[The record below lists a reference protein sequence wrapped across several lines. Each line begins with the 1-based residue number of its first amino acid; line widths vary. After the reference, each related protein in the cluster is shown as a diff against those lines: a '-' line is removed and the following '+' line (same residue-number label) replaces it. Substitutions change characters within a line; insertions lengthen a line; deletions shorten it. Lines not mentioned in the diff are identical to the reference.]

1 MKKTGVYYLLQCLKN
16 ILKNWLFL
24 NLNIHVHV
32 HVLIKVFSQS
42 LLLTSWNNGTD
53 RQTYVHT
60 AIFYSLFS
68 KLQEGIKQGYS
79 WDLFSRTIALEHLH
93 WRIVN
98 FGASAYQALLCLTGL
113 HCHNVYKAVIVVL
126 PIYFP
131 LTLQY

>member
-32 HVLIKVFSQS
+32 LIKVFSQS
-42 LLLTSWNNGTD
+42 LLLTSFGTD

-79 WDLFSRTIALEHLH
+79 WDLFSITIALEHLH